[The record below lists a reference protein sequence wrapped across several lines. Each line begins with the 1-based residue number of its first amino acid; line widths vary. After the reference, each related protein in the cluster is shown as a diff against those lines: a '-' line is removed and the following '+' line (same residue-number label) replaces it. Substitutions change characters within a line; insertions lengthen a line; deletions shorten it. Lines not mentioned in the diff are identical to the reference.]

1 MSTVMQ
7 CFKVKDHALCSLD
20 PSNIQIVCHVTQA
33 IFHEPKTIEN
43 KLVSYL
49 HVSMG
54 GNHKL

>member
-1 MSTVMQ
+1 MQ

-20 PSNIQIVCHVTQA
+20 PSNVQIVCHVTQV
-33 IFHEPKTIEN
+33 IFDEPKTIEN